1 MKMFAQTKR
10 IKLASALICLAALQG
25 CGTISNK
32 TGVDRVTAE
41 SLADASKGTVV
52 LSTGAPTHCMSTSTF
67 LSLSDATTRKVV
79 WDLPSIGM
87 DSVYHKSDFQGHH
100 GTVNAV
106 QLPPGKYALT
116 PVVMNPY
123 VSTVTAPTFE
133 FTVAAGELTYAGELF
148 MTASCA
154 LRTSFQ
160 IRDQYERD
168 TTIARSKSPA
178 LTNATFVKRLL
189 TPGPTFDPKA
199 QPGPKSDSV
208 QPSK

>member
-1 MKMFAQTKR
+1 MNTFAQTKK
-10 IKLASALICLAALQG
+10 IKLASALIALFALHG

-41 SLADASKGTVV
+41 SLADQSKGIVV
-52 LSTGAPTHCMSTSTF
+52 LSTGAPTHCISTSTF
-67 LSLSDATTRKVV
+67 LSLSDANTRKVV
-79 WDLPSIGM
+79 WGLPSIGM
-87 DSVYHKSDFQGHH
+87 DSVYHKSDFQDHH

-106 QLPPGKYALT
+106 QLPPGKYAFT
-116 PVVMNPY
+116 PVIMNPY
-123 VSTVTAPTFE
+123 VNTITAPTFE
-133 FTVAAGELTYAGELF
+133 FTVEAGEITYAGELF

-154 LRTSFQ
+154 LKTSFQ

-189 TPGPTFDPKA
+189 TPGQTFGSKT
-199 QPGPKSDSV
+199 QPGPKPDSA
-208 QPSK
+208 PSTK